1 MEKTGGEP
9 PMKRLFFAV
18 LCTLVLA
25 ACGNEESAKPAEPKA
40 EKTEEKATEKPVE
53 QSKPSESTEP
63 AKNESSA
70 SVESTES
77 TETSESTEESSSIV
91 MAGEN
96 GVLAD
101 DVIIALGEDK
111 TNLDEL
117 MNYITAK
124 NTEAVNRMILEGKAV
139 IHEKGTP
146 VTVVDSS
153 FAALKIEVIETGE
166 RGWVPY
172 EFVTKK

>member
-1 MEKTGGEP
+1 
-9 PMKRLFFAV
+9 MKRLFFAV

-25 ACGNEESAKPAEPKA
+25 ACGNEESAKPVEPKA
-40 EKTEEKATEKPVE
+40 EKTEKTEEKATEKPVE
-53 QSKPSESTEP
+53 QSKPSEPTEP
-63 AKNESSA
+63 AKSESSA
-70 SVESTES
+70 PVESAKS
-77 TETSESTEESSSIV
+77 SEPAEESSSIV

-111 TNLDEL
+111 KNLDEL
-117 MNYITAK
+117 MNYINAK
-124 NTEAVNRMILEGKAV
+124 NVDAVNRMIAEGKAV
-139 IHEKGTP
+139 IHKKGTP
-146 VTVVDSS
+146 VTVVESG
-153 FAALKIEVIETGE
+153 FATLKIEVIETGE

>member
-1 MEKTGGEP
+1 
-9 PMKRLFFAV
+9 MKRLFFAV

-25 ACGNEESAKPAEPKA
+25 ACGNEESTKPAEPKA
-40 EKTEEKATEKPVE
+40 EKTEKPVE

-63 AKNESSA
+63 AKSESSA
-70 SVESTES
+70 PVESAKS
-77 TETSESTEESSSIV
+77 SESTEESSSIV